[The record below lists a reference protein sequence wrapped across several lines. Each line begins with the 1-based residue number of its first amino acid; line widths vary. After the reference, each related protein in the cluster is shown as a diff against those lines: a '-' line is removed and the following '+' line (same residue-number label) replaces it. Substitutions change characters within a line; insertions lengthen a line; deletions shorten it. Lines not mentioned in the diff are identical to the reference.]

1 VFERQEV
8 VRASSFLGLPVGKKS
23 ALTEVMRCRQCGAV
37 VEAGSGE
44 EPDGDG
50 VEHLATRLG
59 VIAVLQAGD
68 PGSPPARSAAVLA
81 VRETTNLAYDQA
93 ALDLDLTMAPATRL
107 AEFLRPA
114 AGFPSVVRERILAR
128 LISTATAGGLQADQ
142 RHVLALVAHH
152 LGLDV
157 ETCRAVV
164 ARCQAAAPAV
174 FAAPA
179 APPAAPPTVFD
190 ARPPAPP
197 VEALPAV
204 RTAGEPVTGTVPAV
218 WEVPGDAAF
227 SGAAAAWAEPPTAVP
242 APAPVPS
249 LPAPAP
255 IVPAPIV
262 SAPIVPAP
270 APAPAP
276 APPAPPSPWDVAPS
290 TSSEALSS
298 VWGGMDAIVPSPA
311 ASVPPPPVER
321 VSLSAQV
328 ALPRFIDDDDDV
340 LSLDARPPAW
350 FRGSAVIELAEP
362 AAAVRP
368 AAIVAA
374 VEELPVER
382 VPTTAWLPMEDAW
395 LGVSSAGN
403 PTPPAPAPR
412 PGGFAAPSVPPVLGL
427 PDPTAR
433 RDDRF

>member
-1 VFERQEV
+1 M
-8 VRASSFLGLPVGKKS
+8 GKKS

-59 VIAVLQAGD
+59 VVAVLQAGD
-68 PGSPPARSAAVLA
+68 PGNPPARSAAVLA

-107 AEFLRPA
+107 GEFLRPA
-114 AGFPSVVRERILAR
+114 AGFPSLVRERILAR
-128 LISTATAGGLQADQ
+128 LISTAMAGGLQADQ

-164 ARCQAAAPAV
+164 TRCQAAAPAV
-174 FAAPA
+174 LAPPA
-179 APPAAPPTVFD
+179 APPAAPPTTPPTMFD

-204 RTAGEPVTGTVPAV
+204 RTGGEPVSAMAPPSWALPA
-218 WEVPGDAAF
+218 DAAF
-227 SGAAAAWAEPPTAVP
+227 SDAASSWVDPSPSTPAPTSAATPA
-242 APAPVPS
+242 APAPNAS
-249 LPAPAP
+249 
-255 IVPAPIV
+255 
-262 SAPIVPAP
+262 
-270 APAPAP
+270 
-276 APPAPPSPWDVAPS
+276 APPSPWDPAPP
-290 TSSEALSS
+290 TSPEALPS
-298 VWGGMDAIVPSPA
+298 VWGGLEAIVPLPV
-311 ASVPPPPVER
+311 ASVPPPPVEPMG
-321 VSLSAQV
+321 LSAQV
-328 ALPRFIDDDDDV
+328 ALPRFTDDDDV

-350 FRGSAVIELAEP
+350 FRGPAVIELAEP

-368 AAIVAA
+368 AAIAAA
-374 VEELPVER
+374 VEELPVEP
-382 VPTTAWLPMEDAW
+382 VPTTTWLPMEDAW
-395 LGVSSAGN
+395 LGRSSAGN

-412 PGGFAAPSVPPVLGL
+412 PTGFAAPSVPPVPGL

-433 RDDRF
+433 RDRPF